1 MFEGK
6 ERRQQLIQE
15 LRTTH
20 ALQSPEQ
27 KLQKKEAENIR
38 AKQAEQEN
46 RKQEVLVRY
55 LCSVIN
61 FCLTT

>member
-27 KLQKKEAENIR
+27 AIQKKEAENVK
-38 AKQAEQEN
+38 AKQVEQARLEN
-46 RKQEVLVRY
+46 K
-55 LCSVIN
+55 VIK
-61 FCLTT
+61 

>member
-6 ERRQQLIQE
+6 ERRQQLIHE

-27 KLQKKEAENIR
+27 AVQKREATQIR
-38 AKQAEQEN
+38 AKQANEAQLQG
-46 RKQEVLVRY
+46 KVREIF
-55 LCSVIN
+55 VV
-61 FCLTT
+61 

>member
-6 ERRQQLIQE
+6 ERRQQLIHE

-27 KLQKKEAENIR
+27 KLQKKEAEAIR
-38 AKQAEQEN
+38 TKQAQQETQKHEVHKVYQ
-46 RKQEVLVRY
+46 RKLFH
-55 LCSVIN
+55 I
-61 FCLTT
+61 